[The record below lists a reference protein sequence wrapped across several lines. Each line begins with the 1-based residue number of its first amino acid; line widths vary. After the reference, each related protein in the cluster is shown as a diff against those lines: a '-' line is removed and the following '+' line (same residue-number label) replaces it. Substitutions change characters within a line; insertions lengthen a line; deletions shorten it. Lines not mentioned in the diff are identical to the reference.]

1 MTTTADDYISRVLD
15 AMPRAT
21 PLRSQIATEL
31 RGHIAERLGDGHVLE
46 DVLQHLGDP
55 AALAESYLAVVP
67 LVAATFW
74 RRALAKVVD
83 VLAAIVVI
91 VPGVWLAVWSVP
103 EQFLVFVPVLAIL
116 SGSLI
121 FGVGTIIAESWIGQT
136 PGKRLLG
143 MRVVRENGARIG
155 PGQAIVRQLP
165 MFLQFYWIDVL
176 FALFTDKGQRAFEVL
191 SKTRVVLANPEGA
204 Q

>member
-1 MTTTADDYISRVLD
+1 
-15 AMPRAT
+15 MPRAT